1 MTFIA
6 IGLSIILLILLIV
19 WVKVEPFLAFLVV
32 SLFAGILLGIP
43 MDKVMGAIQVGIGD
57 LLGSLVIVI
66 VLGAMLGKI
75 VAESG
80 AAQRIATFLLQSFGK
95 QNIHWAIGL
104 TAFVVGITLF
114 FSVGFVLLVPLV
126 FTIAHQYKIPTMLVG
141 VPMLAAL
148 SVTHGLLPPHPA
160 PVALVVQF
168 EANMGVTLL
177 YGLLISIPVII
188 IAGPMIAKTRW
199 IKNINSLPMAAF
211 RGENKVENELPS
223 LVNSLVSAL
232 LPVFL
237 LIATSFLLMQVNEAH
252 PAYSLL
258 VLIGDPSAVMLFSLV
273 FATFSLGIFQG
284 KPMKGIMLDYGLA
297 VKEIALVL
305 LIIAG
310 SGAFKEVLV
319 SSGVSADLAT
329 TLQNWPVN
337 PLILGWLIAALIR
350 VSIGSATVAALTAAG
365 MVSPIVVSGAADPNL
380 MVLSIGAGSLI
391 FSHFNDGGFWLVKEY
406 FNLTIK
412 QTLMSWSLIETLAS
426 VLGLLGVLAL
436 HIIV

>member
-6 IGLSIILLILLIV
+6 IGVSILLLILLIV
-19 WVKVEPFLAFLVV
+19 WLKIEPFLAFLIV

-43 MDKVMGAIQVGIGD
+43 LDAIMGAIQVGIGD
-57 LLGSLVIVI
+57 LLGSLVMVI

-80 AAQRIATFLLQSFGK
+80 AAQCIASFLLKSFGK
-95 QNIHWAIGL
+95 NQIHWAIVL

-126 FTIAHQYKIPTMLVG
+126 FTIAHQNKIPTMLVG

-168 EANMGVTLL
+168 EANMGITLL
-177 YGLLISIPVII
+177 YGLLISVPII
-188 IAGPMIAKTRW
+188 IVSGPLIAKSSW
-199 IKNINSLPMAAF
+199 IKKINSSPIAAF
-211 RGENKVENELPS
+211 RGENKPVHELPS
-223 LVNSLVSAL
+223 LANSLFSAL

-237 LIATSFLLMQVNEAH
+237 LIGTSLMLMKMGEDH
-252 PAYSLL
+252 PAFPFLT
-258 VLIGDPSAVMLFSLV
+258 LIGDPSAVMLFSLI
-273 FATFSLGIFQG
+273 FATFSLGVFQG
-284 KPMKGIMLDYGLA
+284 KPMAGIMKDYGLA

-319 SSGVSADLAT
+319 SSGVSADLGN
-329 TLQNWPVN
+329 TLQYWPID
-337 PLILGWLIAALIR
+337 PLILGWLMAAIIR
-350 VSIGSATVAALTAAG
+350 VSIGSATVAALTAAS
-365 MVSPIVVSGAADPNL
+365 MVAPLVVGGAVDPNL

-406 FNLTIK
+406 FNLSIR
-412 QTLMSWSLIETLAS
+412 QTLLSWSLIETIAS

-436 HIIV
+436 RFIV

>member
-6 IGLSIILLILLIV
+6 IGLSILLLVLLIV
-19 WVKVEPFLAFLVV
+19 KIKIEPFLAFLIV

-43 MDKVMGAIQVGIGD
+43 LEEVMGAIQTGIGD
-57 LLGSLVIVI
+57 LLGSLVMVI

-80 AAQRIATFLLQSFGK
+80 AAQRIATFLLNSFGK
-95 QNIHWAIGL
+95 THIHWAIGL

-168 EANMGVTLL
+168 DANMGVTLL

-188 IAGPMIAKTRW
+188 VSGPLIAKTRW
-199 IKNINSLPMAAF
+199 IKNISSQPIAAF
-211 RGENKVENELPS
+211 RGENKPAQNLPS
-223 LVNSLVSAL
+223 LANSLLSAL

-237 LIATSFLLMQVNEAH
+237 LIATSFLLMQFKEEH
-252 PAYSLL
+252 PAYPIL

-273 FATFSLGIFQG
+273 FATFSLGVLHG
-284 KPMKGIMLDYGLA
+284 KAMGDIMREYGLA

-310 SGAFKEVLV
+310 AGAFKEVLV
-319 SSGVSADLAT
+319 SSGVSADLANT
-329 TLQNWPVN
+329 MQTWPID

-365 MVSPIVVSGAADPNL
+365 MVAPLVVTGSVNPNL

-406 FNLTIK
+406 FNLSIR
-412 QTLMSWSLIETLAS
+412 QTLLSWSLIETIAS
-426 VLGLLGVLAL
+426 ILGLLGVLAL
-436 HIIV
+436 RFIV

>member
-1 MTFIA
+1 MTFLA
-6 IGLSIILLILLIV
+6 IIISILLLILFIV
-19 WVKVEPFLAFLVV
+19 WAKIEPFLAFLVV
-32 SLFAGILLGIP
+32 SLFAGIMLGIP
-43 MDKVMGAIQVGIGD
+43 LQEIMGAIQKGIGD

-80 AAQRIATFLLQSFGK
+80 AAQRIAIFLTQLFGK
-95 QNIHWAIGL
+95 RSIHWAIGL

-126 FTIAHQYKIPTMLVG
+126 FTIAYQYKIPTMFVG

-168 EANMGVTLL
+168 DANMGITLI
-177 YGLLISIPVII
+177 YGLIISIPII
-188 IAGPMIAKTRW
+188 IVSGPLIANTSW
-199 IKNINSLPMAAF
+199 IKSIVSHPLASF
-211 RGENKVENELPS
+211 RGENKPSHTLPS
-223 LVNSLVSAL
+223 LGNSLISSL

-237 LIATSFLLMQVNEAH
+237 LIST
-252 PAYSLL
+252 SLL
-258 VLIGDPSAVMLFSLV
+258 LLYIEDQHTLYPLLRLIGDPSAVMLFSLA
-273 FATFSLGIFQG
+273 FATYSLGVFQG
-284 KPMKGIMLDYGLA
+284 KPIARIMNEYGLA
-297 VKEIALVL
+297 VKEIALVI

-319 SSGVSADLAT
+319 ASGISADLAT
-329 TLQNWPVN
+329 ALQDWPIH
-337 PLILGWLIAALIR
+337 PLVLGWLMAAAIR

-365 MVSPIVVSGAADPNL
+365 MVAPIVASGAADPNL
-380 MVLSIGAGSLI
+380 MVLSIGAGSII

-406 FNLTIK
+406 FNLSIR
-412 QTLMSWSLIETLAS
+412 QTLLSWSLIETIAS

-436 HIIV
+436 HIIF

>member
-1 MTFIA
+1 MTFVA
-6 IGLSIILLILLIV
+6 IGLSILLLILLIV
-19 WVKVEPFLAFLVV
+19 KIKVEPFLAFLIV
-32 SLFAGILLGIP
+32 SLFAGIILGIP
-43 MDKVMGAIQVGIGD
+43 LSEIMGAIQVGIGD
-57 LLGSLVIVI
+57 LLGSLVLVI

-80 AAQRIATFLLQSFGK
+80 AAQRIATFLLNSFGK
-95 QNIHWAIGL
+95 KHIPWAIGL

-126 FTIAHQYKIPTMLVG
+126 FTIAHQQKIPTMLVG

-168 EANMGVTLL
+168 GANMGVTLL
-177 YGLLISIPVII
+177 YGLLISIPII
-188 IAGPMIAKTRW
+188 IVSGPLIAKTPW
-199 IKNINSLPMAAF
+199 IKNISSKPIAAF
-211 RGENKVENELPS
+211 RGENKPAQDLPS
-223 LVNSLVSAL
+223 LANSLISAL

-237 LIATSFLLMQVNEAH
+237 LIATSFLLMQVNEQH
-252 PAYSLL
+252 PSYPLL
-258 VLIGDPSAVMLFSLV
+258 VLIGDPSAVMLFSLI
-273 FATFSLGIFQG
+273 FATFSLGVFHG
-284 KPMKGIMLDYGLA
+284 KPMGEIMGEYGLA

-310 SGAFKEVLV
+310 AGAFKEVLV

-329 TLQNWPVN
+329 TLQNWPID
-337 PLILGWLIAALIR
+337 PIILGWLIAALIR

-365 MVSPIVVSGAADPNL
+365 MVAPLVVSGAANPNL

-406 FNLTIK
+406 FNLSIR
-412 QTLMSWSLIETLAS
+412 QTLLSWSLIETIAS

-436 HIIV
+436 QFIV